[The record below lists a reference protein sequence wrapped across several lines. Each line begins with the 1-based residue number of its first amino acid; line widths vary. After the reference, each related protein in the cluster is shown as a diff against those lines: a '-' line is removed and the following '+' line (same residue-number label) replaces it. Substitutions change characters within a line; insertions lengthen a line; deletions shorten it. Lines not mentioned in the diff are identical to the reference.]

1 MDVEPTAPST
11 RMHRPGESSEPL
23 VDVQDIHVA
32 YGPAKI
38 IHGVSFALRP
48 REILCIIGGS
58 GSGKSTILRSCIG
71 AVAPWSGDV
80 RIEGKSVHRGS
91 RAEQAAVRRRF
102 GVLFQSG
109 ALIGSLS
116 VGDNVAMPL
125 RQHTK
130 LDESTIRI
138 VVQLKLGQ
146 VGLSDTQDL
155 FPSQLSGGMRKRAG
169 LARALA
175 LDPPLVF
182 CDEPSAGLDP
192 ISVGAIDQL
201 LLDLRAALGLGALVV
216 THELPSVMRIADRI
230 VMLHGGVLIFDGTRE
245 EFQSTDE
252 PHVVQFRSGSPD
264 GPIGAAGNSDLG
276 KELVQQ

>member
-1 MDVEPTAPST
+1 VDLGAPAPSI
-11 RMHRPGESSEPL
+11 HRPDESSAPL

-32 YGPAKI
+32 YGPRKI
-38 IHGVSFALRP
+38 IHGVSLTVRP
-48 REILCIIGGS
+48 REIVCIIGGS
-58 GSGKSTILRSCIG
+58 GSGKSTILRACIG
-71 AVAPWSGDV
+71 AISPVQGDV
-80 RIEGKSVHRGS
+80 CIEGRSLHTGT
-91 RAEQAAVRRRF
+91 RAEQVAVRKRF

-109 ALIGSLS
+109 ALIGSLT

-130 LDESTIRI
+130 LDESTIKI
-138 VVQLKLGQ
+138 VVLLKLGQ
-146 VGLSDTQDL
+146 VGLADTQEL

-192 ISVGAIDQL
+192 ISVGAIDKL
-201 LLDLRAALGLGALVV
+201 LLDLRQALGLGALVV

-230 VMLHGGVLIFDGTRE
+230 VMLHGGVLIFNGTRE

-252 PHVVQFRSGSPD
+252 PHVVQFRTGSPD
-264 GPIGAAGNSDLG
+264 GPIAAAGQSDLG

>member
-1 MDVEPTAPST
+1 MDVGAPPPSI
-11 RMHRPGESSEPL
+11 HRPDESSAPL

-32 YGPAKI
+32 YGTHKI
-38 IHGVSFALRP
+38 IHGVSLTVRP
-48 REILCIIGGS
+48 REIVCIIGGS
-58 GSGKSTILRSCIG
+58 GSGKSTILRACIG
-71 AVAPWSGDV
+71 ALRPAQGDV
-80 RIEGKSVHRGS
+80 CIEGRSLHTGT
-91 RAEQAAVRRRF
+91 RAEQVAVRKRF

-130 LDESTIRI
+130 LDESTIKI

-146 VGLSDTQDL
+146 VGLADTQDL
-155 FPSQLSGGMRKRAG
+155 FPAQLSGGMRKRAG

-192 ISVGAIDQL
+192 ISVGAIDRL
-201 LLDLRAALGLGALVV
+201 LLDLRQALGLGAVVV

-230 VMLHGGVLIFDGTRE
+230 VMLHGGVLIFNGTRE

-252 PHVVQFRSGSPD
+252 PHVVQFRTGSPD
-264 GPIGAAGNSDLG
+264 GPIAAAGQSDLG
-276 KELVQQ
+276 KELVQS